1 MGGIF
6 LQNFFFSP
14 LVGSSLLKKSL
25 RNLEMSAEGFLPKSY
40 SFVASIMCYN
50 QLNEWG
56 GKGVMYLYGKEEVPR
71 SNSRAR
77 PA

>member
-1 MGGIF
+1 M
-6 LQNFFFSP
+6 
-14 LVGSSLLKKSL
+14 
-25 RNLEMSAEGFLPKSY
+25 NLEMYAEGFLPKSY